1 MNNAPAVERLR
12 TALSS
17 PSLSPGTFL
26 GLGSSAAIEVAA
38 LAGCEWVVLDLEHG
52 GGTLDDVGSSVQAAN
67 AAQIGLIVRVPQP
80 ERAVVGWVLDQGAA
94 GVMLPRIES
103 LDHAREA
110 SSWCDYPPLGQRG
123 VASYT
128 RSAGWGAHSVRDT
141 SRGVCMVQI
150 ETLGALESVED
161 IASLPGV
168 DSLFLGPLDLSF
180 ALGAPEDF
188 DHQDFVAAMKRFVQG
203 AQKSGIPAGSLISDP
218 ARIASMKAYGL
229 DFLAL
234 GSDAL
239 DLRRALSDQVAHVM
253 ALGNQQS

>member
-12 TALSS
+12 SALSS
-17 PSLSPGTFL
+17 SGLSPGTFL
-26 GLGSSAAIEVAA
+26 GLGSSPAIEVAA

-67 AAQIGLIVRVPQP
+67 AAEIGLIVRVPQP

-94 GVMLPRIES
+94 GVMLPRIDS

-128 RSAGWGAHSVRDT
+128 RSAGWGAQSVRDT

-150 ETLGALESVED
+150 ETTGALEAVGD
-161 IASLPGV
+161 IAAVPGV
-168 DSLFLGPLDLSF
+168 DSVFLGPLDLSF
-180 ALGAPEDF
+180 ALGVPEDF
-188 DHQDFVAAMKRFVQG
+188 DHKDFIVAMKHFVRG
-203 AQKSGIPAGSLISDP
+203 AQKAGIPAGSLISDP
-218 ARIASMKAYGL
+218 ARIASMQAYGL

-239 DLRRALSDQVAHVM
+239 ALRRALTDQVAEVA
-253 ALGNQQS
+253 ALGKGRS

>member
-12 TALSS
+12 SALSS
-17 PSLSPGTFL
+17 SGLSPGTFL
-26 GLGSSAAIEVAA
+26 GLGSSPAIEVAA

-67 AAQIGLIVRVPQP
+67 AAEIGLIVRVPQP
-80 ERAVVGWVLDQGAA
+80 ERAVVGWVLDQGVA

-110 SSWCDYPPLGQRG
+110 SSWFDYPPSGQRG

-150 ETLGALESVED
+150 ETTGALEAVGD
-161 IASLPGV
+161 IAAVPGV
-168 DSLFLGPLDLSF
+168 DSVFLGPLDLSF
-180 ALGAPEDF
+180 ALGVPEDV
-188 DHQDFVAAMKRFVQG
+188 DHKDFIVAMKHFVRG
-203 AQKSGIPAGSLISDP
+203 AQKAGIPAGSLISDP
-218 ARIASMKAYGL
+218 ARIASMQAYGL

-239 DLRRALSDQVAHVM
+239 ALRRALTDQVAEVA
-253 ALGNQQS
+253 ALGKGRS

>member
-12 TALSS
+12 SALSS
-17 PSLSPGTFL
+17 SGLSPGTFL
-26 GLGSSAAIEVAA
+26 GLGSSPAIEVAA

-52 GGTLDDVGSSVQAAN
+52 GGTLDDVGFSVQAAN
-67 AAQIGLIVRVPQP
+67 AAEIGLIVRVPQP
-80 ERAVVGWVLDQGAA
+80 ERAVVGWVLDQGVA

-110 SSWCDYPPLGQRG
+110 SSWFDYPPSGQRG

-150 ETLGALESVED
+150 ETTGALEAVGD
-161 IASLPGV
+161 IAAVPGV
-168 DSLFLGPLDLSF
+168 DSVFLGPLDLSF
-180 ALGAPEDF
+180 ALGVPEDF
-188 DHQDFVAAMKRFVQG
+188 DHKDFIVAMKHFVRG
-203 AQKSGIPAGSLISDP
+203 AQKAGIPAGSLISDP
-218 ARIASMKAYGL
+218 ARIASMQAYGL

-239 DLRRALSDQVAHVM
+239 ALRRALSDQVAQV
-253 ALGNQQS
+253 AGLGKGRS

>member
-12 TALSS
+12 SALSS
-17 PSLSPGTFL
+17 SGLSPGTFL
-26 GLGSSAAIEVAA
+26 GLGSSPAIEVAA

-67 AAQIGLIVRVPQP
+67 AAEIGLIVRVPQP
-80 ERAVVGWVLDQGAA
+80 ERAVVGWVLDQGVA

-110 SSWCDYPPLGQRG
+110 SSWFDYPPSGQRG

-128 RSAGWGAHSVRDT
+128 RSAGSGAHSVRDT

-150 ETLGALESVED
+150 ETTGALEAVGD
-161 IASLPGV
+161 IAAVPGV
-168 DSLFLGPLDLSF
+168 DSVFLGPLDLSF
-180 ALGAPEDF
+180 ALGVPEDF
-188 DHQDFVAAMKRFVQG
+188 DHKDFIVAMKHFVRG
-203 AQKSGIPAGSLISDP
+203 AQKAGIPAGSLISDP
-218 ARIASMKAYGL
+218 ARIASMQAYGL

-239 DLRRALSDQVAHVM
+239 ALRRALTDQVAEVA
-253 ALGNQQS
+253 ALGKGRS

>member
-12 TALSS
+12 SALSS
-17 PSLSPGTFL
+17 SALSPGTFL
-26 GLGSSAAIEVAA
+26 GLGSSPAIEVAA

-80 ERAVVGWVLDQGAA
+80 ERAVVGWVLDQGVA

-110 SSWCDYPPLGQRG
+110 SSWFDYPPAGQRG

-141 SRGVCMVQI
+141 ARGVCMVQI
-150 ETLGALESVED
+150 ETTGALEAVEA

-168 DSLFLGPLDLSF
+168 DALFLGPLDLSF
-180 ALGAPEDF
+180 ALGIPEDF
-188 DHQDFVAAMKRFVQG
+188 DHKDFIAAMKRFVQG
-203 AQKSGIPAGSLISDP
+203 AQKAGIPAGSLISDP

-239 DLRRALSDQVAHVM
+239 ALLRALSDQVAHVM
-253 ALGNQQS
+253 ALGNQPS